1 LPTGDSGKLAEKANV
16 FGALLPPGVQL
27 DVVGPLLLG
36 GVLPCA
42 QHHFGMD
49 GFAPF
54 RVRAAQYRAHQ
65 HCRAQGMV
73 VFAAGIIDE

>member
-1 LPTGDSGKLAEKANV
+1 
-16 FGALLPPGVQL
+16 
-27 DVVGPLLLG
+27 
-36 GVLPCA
+36 
-42 QHHFGMD
+42 MD